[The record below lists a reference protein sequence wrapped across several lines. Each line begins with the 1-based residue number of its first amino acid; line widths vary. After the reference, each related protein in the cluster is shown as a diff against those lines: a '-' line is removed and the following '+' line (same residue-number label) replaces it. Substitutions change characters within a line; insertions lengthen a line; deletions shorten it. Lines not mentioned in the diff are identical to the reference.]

1 MKSPVRS
8 FEKFSYTLRAAKNIE
23 RKMMCEAFARLSR
36 IQALCRY
43 RYIGMGSNEFC
54 DFSLIHRRL
63 GISDMISIERCVEDR
78 PRFEFNR
85 PYSCIKMKW
94 GSTHEELPKL
104 RWNKRCIVWL
114 DFEDPLDN
122 DVLNDIRTLVGCL
135 RSGSIFVVTVKADPG
150 DADPGDPDPEKRYAT
165 LVANVGKERVPL
177 NVTGVSL
184 GKWGLAN
191 ASAQIAFNEIE
202 TVRQSRNGKLAIRDQ
217 LAYVPLFNFQ
227 YADGAQ
233 MTTVGGLLVDKGDR
247 RRLNATHLSD
257 LDFVRDHKS
266 AYLIETPVLTHR
278 EIRHLD
284 SVLPRVAPNMKCAKW
299 LPEKERKK
307 YGLLYRYFPSFS
319 EVET

>member
-1 MKSPVRS
+1 MEAQVRS
-8 FEKFSYTLRAAKNIE
+8 FERFRYTLRAAKNIE
-23 RKMMCEAFARLSR
+23 RKMMCDVFARLSR
-36 IQALCRY
+36 IEALCRY
-43 RYIGMGSNEFC
+43 RYIGMGSTEFC
-54 DFSLIHRRL
+54 DFSLVHQRL
-63 GISDMISIERCVEDR
+63 GISDMVSIEHCVEDR
-78 PRFEFNR
+78 RRFEFNR

-104 RWNKRCIVWL
+104 RWSRRCIVWL
-114 DFEDPLDN
+114 DFENPLN
-122 DVLNDIRTLVGCL
+122 TAVLDDIRTLVGCL
-135 RSGSIFVVTVKADPG
+135 RSGSIFLVTVKADPEE
-150 DADPGDPDPEKRYAT
+150 PDPKRRYAA
-165 LVANVGKERVPL
+165 LVANVGKKRVPL
-177 NVTGVSL
+177 NVSGVSL

-202 TVRQSRNGKLAIRDQ
+202 KVRHSRNGKLASTDQ

-233 MTTVGGLLVDKGDR
+233 MTTFGGLLVDQNDR
-247 RRLNATHLSD
+247 QRLNATHFSD
-257 LDFVRDHKS
+257 LDFVRDHT
-266 AYLIETPVLTHR
+266 AGYLIETPVLTHR

-284 SVLPRVAPNMKCAKW
+284 AVLPRVAPNMNCDKW